1 MVEDCTLKLY
11 TDYEYQGD
19 VSTYNESGS
28 VWSNTEDNDYSARL
42 EHKTNQQPAYAR
54 TDTCNNTS
62 YIVLEH
68 PYSVDNGGTGYLI
81 GRRDKVDGLWDDH
94 KHQDGQRYWKRGGR
108 AAEVIRINVP
118 PEDID
123 NTILRYNLDI
133 HGRRF
138 DGNDDPLLY
147 ITRDSASSGT
157 DGANSPEQLL
167 ANKDDKGQPCPG
179 GEAYWLNATDG
190 LQNSTSASIR
200 KAQVACIYKNKE
212 GLKTLHNSLSGSSD
226 IRKSMYMDLVNKY
239 CNSATRLNDVISSDT
254 SNNKCKNVVNAI
266 EQAKEYCKSGDNIAT
281 DNTFCTKE
289 ELGTDNYNQIA
300 KEYCEA
306 NPDKDFCGCYNVLN
320 NKCLTEET
328 KDLPGC
334 KVTYPTRESINKMP
348 TEYSSN
354 FDGTDKCWGNVCAA
368 GTGKYVPE
376 GTIDALCSKTV
387 AVCIADLD
395 VGSLK
400 ESGVNIEQNCGSN
413 NQTNQTMDGST
424 EGTPAPMRDNI
435 PLETTTATT
444 STPSPSSE
452 DGDEEEKAFYE
463 KPEVQIGTV
472 ASSLISI
479 ISCFMLI
486 ILAM

>member
-1 MVEDCTLKLY
+1 MVEGCTLKLY

-19 VSTYNESGS
+19 VSIYNESGS
-28 VWSNTEDNDYSARL
+28 VWSNTVDNDNSARL
-42 EHKTNQQPAYAR
+42 EHKTIQQPAYAR

-68 PYSVDNGGTGYLI
+68 PYSDDNGGMGYLM

-94 KHQDGQRYWKRGGR
+94 KHQDGQRYWKRGRR
-108 AAEVIRINVP
+108 AAEVIRINIP
-118 PEDID
+118 PEDIE
-123 NTILRYNLDI
+123 NNVLRYNLDI
-133 HGRRF
+133 HGRRLG
-138 DGNDDPLLY
+138 DNDDPRLY

-179 GEAYWLNATDG
+179 GDAYWLNATDG

-200 KAQVACIYKNKE
+200 KAQVACIYRNKE
-212 GLKTLHNSLSGSSD
+212 GLKSLHSNLKGSSD

-239 CNSATRLNDVISSDT
+239 CNKATRLNDVVSSDT
-254 SNNKCKNVVNAI
+254 SNNKCRNIVNAI
-266 EQAKEYCKSGDNIAT
+266 EQAKSYCKIGDNIAT

-289 ELGTDNYNQIA
+289 ELGTDNYNELA

-306 NPDKDFCGCYNVLN
+306 NPDKDFCACYNVLN

-334 KVTYPTRESINKMP
+334 KVTYPTRETINNMP
-348 TEYSSN
+348 AEYRSN
-354 FDGTDKCWGNVCAA
+354 FEGTDKCWGNVCAA
-368 GTGKYVPE
+368 GSGKYVPD
-376 GTIDALCSKTV
+376 GAIDALCSKTV

-413 NQTNQTMDGST
+413 NQTNQTTNGST
-424 EGTPAPMRDNI
+424 EGTPATMKDI
-435 PLETTTATT
+435 PLTTTT
-444 STPSPSSE
+444 TPSPSSSE
-452 DGDEEEKAFYE
+452 SNDEEGEEEKAFYE
-463 KPEVQIGTV
+463 KTEVQIG
-472 ASSLISI
+472 AGAFSS
-479 ISCFMLI
+479 ISCLCIVMLLI
-486 ILAM
+486 IALM